1 MGQISDRAK
10 CQQLPLT
17 LIGSADA
24 QRFGN
29 LGPEVWRWAERENYC
44 ILLSRWWH
52 WSSRCVIQQGIASL
66 KGPAARLGRDG
77 PLRRGGTRLLGTS
90 MGVGHEYPSAT
101 RDVPQPCQLGAAV
114 VQDRCLCFGRW
125 KAVYVG
131 EGSRS
136 GVTWVAW
143 TLWGHQREHPCCS
156 DHGAEPWEHMSSWL
170 GVPKAVN
177 FLHFLIFLPFGKS
190 RVLPEVKRGGLE
202 RDQWDLPGITMF

>member
-1 MGQISDRAK
+1 MGQIFDRAK

-52 WSSRCVIQQGIASL
+52 WSSRCVIQQGIALL

-77 PLRRGGTRLLGTS
+77 PLRHGGTSLLGTS

-101 RDVPQPCQLGAAV
+101 RDVPHLAAWDSCSAGQMPVLWQMKSSVRRCRLQVWGDLGGIDPVGTPKSVLAALTAVQSPGNICPVGLVFPKLLTFCISLFSSLFEWAECCQG
-114 VQDRCLCFGRW
+114 W
-125 KAVYVG
+125 
-131 EGSRS
+131 
-136 GVTWVAW
+136 
-143 TLWGHQREHPCCS
+143 REE
-156 DHGAEPWEHMSSWL
+156 A
-170 GVPKAVN
+170 
-177 FLHFLIFLPFGKS
+177 
-190 RVLPEVKRGGLE
+190 
-202 RDQWDLPGITMF
+202 